1 MFFKVSAVKSEELKG
16 KSDEELLHLSLSNP
30 SVFSL
35 LVERYQGAFL
45 KKGKQILKS
54 PEEAE
59 DAVQE
64 AFVKIYINA
73 ESFQKKEGASFKSWG
88 YRIFLNQCFT
98 VYKKLKIEKD
108 FLLLFSQETA
118 ELIPDKNISLEHEK
132 KLSAD
137 YLLSV
142 VSKLPDILRQVLSL
156 HFIQDKPIKEVA
168 GLLGI
173 SEGAVRT
180 RIFRAKK
187 ELREKKLEY
196 NLS

>member
-1 MFFKVSAVKSEELKG
+1 MFFKVPAVKSEELKD
-16 KSDEELLHLSLSNP
+16 KCDEELLHLSLSNP

>member
-45 KKGKQILKS
+45 KKGKQILKN

-73 ESFQKKEGASFKSWG
+73 GVFQKKEGASFKSWA
-88 YRIFLNQCFT
+88 YKIFLNQCFT
-98 VYKKLKIEKD
+98 VYKKLKTERD
-108 FLLLFSQETA
+108 FFSQFDQEMV
-118 ELIPDKNISLEHEK
+118 ELIPDRSISLEHEK
-132 KLSAD
+132 KLTAD
-137 YLLSV
+137 YLLSA
-142 VSKLPDILRQVLSL
+142 VSKLPDVLCQVLSL

-196 NLS
+196 NLL

>member
-1 MFFKVSAVKSEELKG
+1 MFFKVPAVKSEELKD

-45 KKGKQILKS
+45 KKGKQILKN

>member
-1 MFFKVSAVKSEELKG
+1 MFFKVPAVKSEKLKV

>member
-1 MFFKVSAVKSEELKG
+1 MFFKVPAVKSEELKD

>member
-1 MFFKVSAVKSEELKG
+1 MFFKVPAVKSEELKG

-54 PEEAE
+54 SEEAE

-73 ESFQKKEGASFKSWG
+73 GAFQKKEGASFKSWG

-108 FLLLFSQETA
+108 FLLLFGQETA
-118 ELIPDKNISLEHEK
+118 ELIPDKNISLENQK
-132 KLSAD
+132 KNSPR
-137 YLLSV
+137 YFFSV
-142 VSKLPDILRQVLSL
+142 D
-156 HFIQDKPIKEVA
+156 
-168 GLLGI
+168 
-173 SEGAVRT
+173 
-180 RIFRAKK
+180 
-187 ELREKKLEY
+187 
-196 NLS
+196 

>member
-1 MFFKVSAVKSEELKG
+1 MFFKVPAVKSEELKG

-64 AFVKIYINA
+64 AFVKIYINIGA
-73 ESFQKKEGASFKSWG
+73 FQKKEGASFKSWG

-108 FLLLFSQETA
+108 FLLLFGQETA

>member
-1 MFFKVSAVKSEELKG
+1 MFFKVPAVKSEELKG

-73 ESFQKKEGASFKSWG
+73 GAFQKKEGASFKSWG

-196 NLS
+196 NLL